1 MSDGKGFADHIADI
15 QDRDQRNRRIRNL
28 VFAAGRHAFTNFET
42 RTHLFFEAEKFGVH
56 FLPVNYNSPLPDTR
70 EVDIVGSEVAGARP
84 ILKLD
89 LNAQLGVVA
98 KLSPY
103 SGELAGIPDKAKED
117 PFHWRIPAFGP
128 LDAATYYCMV
138 RHFKPRQIVEI
149 GAGYSSLIAADAAGR
164 NGGSQIT
171 CIDPNPRD
179 FLKASVSVKLL
190 PEKVQSVELGLDG
203 YPVDSGSPNILWFGD
218 FLGFCNRVNNH
229 LVSRG
234 IHGYRLL
241 DEPIEEFAS
250 AFGVAAVET
259 EGELVQV

>member
-1 MSDGKGFADHIADI
+1 M
-15 QDRDQRNRRIRNL
+15 
-28 VFAAGRHAFTNFET
+28 
-42 RTHLFFEAEKFGVH
+42 
-56 FLPVNYNSPLPDTR
+56 PDTR

-117 PFHWRIPAFGP
+117 SFHWRIPAFGP

-190 PEKVQSVELGLDG
+190 PEKVQSVELGLFTDLH
-203 YPVDSGSPNILWFGD
+203 DGD
-218 FLGFCNRVNNH
+218 FLFIDNSHMSKTGSDVNDVMFRMLPVLSKGVFVHFHDIFLPFDYPTNWIKK
-229 LVSRG
+229 RG
-234 IHGYRLL
+234 IFYNEQYLL
-241 DEPIEEFAS
+241 L
-250 AFGVAAVET
+250 AFLMFNPCFEVVLANQFLCRTSGDQLRKAFPSVPTGPVGGSSFWT
-259 EGELVQV
+259 RRSG